1 MSFKHKAEAWQDLFK
16 RYREV
21 WGHFWKLRH
30 ELTLPDLQAHEA
42 EFLPAALSI
51 QTQPVSPAGRW
62 VARIL
67 MLMLVVL
74 FVWSLVGRFDI
85 IVMAQGKIIPGGY
98 TKTISSVEVA
108 SVRALNVEEGQAVKA
123 GDVLIELDARTTH
136 SERDK
141 FEGDRQTA
149 WLQTE
154 RSRALLNAIDTG
166 KVPKLALSGV
176 HGIDSIRIQD
186 AQQHVQDQWRDY
198 QAKLIRLEGEIKRYS
213 QALPLAAQRAKDYA
227 ELAKNNDVSQHG
239 WLEKKQAYIDLQG
252 QLSDARHQKA
262 ALTAEARR
270 MAQDTLNEASRIAA
284 ASAQDVQIATVRGE
298 LLKLT
303 SPVDGTVQQLMVHTV
318 GGVVP
323 AAQPLMQIVPKQ
335 ASLEMEAFI
344 ENKDVGFVKAGQ
356 DAQVKID
363 AFEYTKYGTVLAK
376 VSHVSQ
382 DAIQDEKR
390 GLIYSVKVVLTQPT
404 IVVDGRLVSLSPGMS
419 GGVEIKT
426 GTRRVIEYVLSPLL
440 QHARESLHER

>member
-1 MSFKHKAEAWQDLFK
+1 MSFKHKAEAWQELFK

-21 WGHFWKLRH
+21 WAHFWKLRH

-166 KVPKLALSGV
+166 KAPKLALSGV

-239 WLEKKQAYIDLQG
+239 WLEKEQAYIDLQG
-252 QLSDARHQKA
+252 QLSDVRHQKA

-270 MAQDTLNEASRIAA
+270 MAQDTLSEASRIAA

-419 GGVEIKT
+419 GSVEIKT